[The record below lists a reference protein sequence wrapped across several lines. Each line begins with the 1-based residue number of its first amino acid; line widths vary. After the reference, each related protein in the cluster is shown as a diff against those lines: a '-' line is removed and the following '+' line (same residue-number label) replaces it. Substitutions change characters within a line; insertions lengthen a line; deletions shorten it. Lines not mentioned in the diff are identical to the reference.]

1 MRKNI
6 IYKSPQI
13 SEYYNN
19 HRQKWDDFY
28 ESEKW
33 VFERIS
39 SEKKSLGKILD
50 VGCAC
55 GGLGMALNQKFNI
68 MSYTGI
74 DINREAI
81 EWARKNCSL
90 TVPSFFIAGDVLDVD
105 ISTTYDMVVSLSCA
119 DWNIK
124 TDDIIDACWK
134 RLKTDGYFVI
144 SLRLTP
150 LPGINDIK
158 SSYQL
163 INFSGGQEDP
173 EIANYV
179 VFNFKEALLRI
190 KRLKPQFIG
199 AYGYYGKPSQTACTP
214 FPRLVFAVFY
224 IKKGKGVRKS
234 ENIITEFKLPLDIF
248 L

>member
-1 MRKNI
+1 MNKNI

-13 SEYYNN
+13 SEYYSIN
-19 HRQKWDDFY
+19 RQKWDDFY

-33 VFERIS
+33 VFERIAG
-39 SEKKSLGKILD
+39 EKKSLGKILD

-55 GGLGMALNQKFNI
+55 GGLGMVLDQKFSI
-68 MSYTGI
+68 LSYTGI
-74 DINREAI
+74 DINRDAI

-90 TVPSFFIAGDVLDVD
+90 TVPSFFIAGDVLDMD

-119 DWNIK
+119 DWNIE

-134 RLKTDGYFVI
+134 RLKAGGYFVI
-144 SLRLTP
+144 SLRLTS
-150 LPGINDIK
+150 LQGINDIK
-158 SSYQL
+158 RSYQF
-163 INFSGGQEDP
+163 INFSGGQKKP

-179 VFNFKEALLRI
+179 VFNFKEALLTM

-199 AYGYYGKPSQTACTP
+199 AYGYYGKASQTACTS
-214 FPRLVFAVFY
+214 FERLVFAVFY
-224 IKKGKGVRKS
+224 IKKGMGVQKS
-234 ENIITEFKLPLDIF
+234 EDITTEFNLPLDVF